1 VSRASRA
8 RRVAAAAVFGGGG
21 IGALGAAGL
30 GLLAAEAK
38 MARRWIGTPFGKQGP
53 QASGWY
59 GTGTGQPIEM
69 AMLGDSSAVGL
80 GVDDPRETPGAV
92 IAGGLAAITGRPVRL
107 TVVAVVGAESRHL
120 SDQVGCLIETV
131 PQPDVAVVMVG
142 ANDVTHRIKPVA
154 AVRALS
160 EAVRRLRELGAEVV
174 VGTCPDLGTIDPIA
188 QPLRYVARRW
198 SRELAAAQ
206 TIGVIEAGGRT
217 VSLADLIGEEFAA
230 RPRELFSAD
239 RFHPS
244 AAGYARAAAVLLP
257 SVCAALGAWP
267 EDVPEGR
274 PAGRYG
280 AGTDDVAHAAAK
292 AAARAGTEVSG
303 TAVNGAA
310 RGPRGRWAKLLRRPS
325 LPNLP
330 LPNLPLPNLPGLAIP
345 GLGLLAGRSWLNG
358 TPNGDAAES
367 GAESADVADPV
378 AGPLSDDAPSDG
390 AAFDAAVR
398 DGAGSDGGAHDGAPN
413 GRADGR
419 ADGARNGWA
428 DGRSTATGD
437 HSRAAD
443 GPEADATGSGGLAPS
458 ADGATGPA
466 TSGTASSDRHG

>member
-1 VSRASRA
+1 
-8 RRVAAAAVFGGGG
+8 
-21 IGALGAAGL
+21 
-30 GLLAAEAK
+30 
-38 MARRWIGTPFGKQGP
+38 MARRWIGTPFGRQGP

-80 GVDDPRETPGAV
+80 GVEDPRETPGAV
-92 IAGGLAAITGRPVRL
+92 IAGGLAAVTGRPVRL

-120 SDQVGCLIETV
+120 SEQIDRLVETV
-131 PQPDVAVVMVG
+131 PVPDVAVVMVG
-142 ANDVTHRIKPVA
+142 ANDVTHRIKPVV
-154 AVRALS
+154 AVRGLS

-206 TIGVIEAGGRT
+206 TIGVVEAGGRT

-257 SVCAALGAWP
+257 SVCAALGSWP
-267 EDVPEGR
+267 EGVPEGR

-280 AGTDDVAHAAAK
+280 IGTDDVAHAAAK

-303 TAVNGAA
+303 TAVDGAT

-330 LPNLPLPNLPGLAIP
+330 LPNLPRPALPNLPLPGFPAIP
-345 GLGLLAGRSWLNG
+345 GLGLLAGRSR
-358 TPNGDAAES
+358 
-367 GAESADVADPV
+367 
-378 AGPLSDDAPSDG
+378 AGDG
-390 AAFDAAVR
+390 AA
-398 DGAGSDGGAHDGAPN
+398 GSGTGAHDPT
-413 GRADGR
+413 
-419 ADGARNGWA
+419 
-428 DGRSTATGD
+428 S
-437 HSRAAD
+437 
-443 GPEADATGSGGLAPS
+443 
-458 ADGATGPA
+458 
-466 TSGTASSDRHG
+466 SGTATSDGHR